1 MTGMPLYEYLCRDCN
16 RPFEAFVTADRTPS
30 CPACRGANL
39 SKLLS
44 RLGMV
49 GVSAGRSDPTS
60 CAMPASMCGAQGGRC
75 GCH

>member
-1 MTGMPLYEYLCRDCN
+1 MPLFEYLCRDCEK
-16 RPFEAFVTADRTPS
+16 PFEAFVTAERKPACPS
-30 CPACRGANL
+30 CRGENL

-49 GVSAGRSDPTS
+49 SAGSAQPSS
-60 CAMPASMCGAQGGRC
+60 CAAPAPMCGAQGGRC

>member
-1 MTGMPLYEYLCRDCN
+1 MPLFEYVCRDCEK
-16 RPFEAFVTADRTPS
+16 PFEAFVTADRKAE
-30 CPACRGANL
+30 CPTCHGANL

-49 GVSAGRSDPTS
+49 GVSASQPSS
-60 CAMPASMCGAQGGRC
+60 CAAPATMCGAQGGRC

>member
-1 MTGMPLYEYLCRDCN
+1 MPLFEYMCRDCEK
-16 RPFEAFVTADRTPS
+16 PFEAFVTTDRRAACPS
-30 CPACRGANL
+30 CRGENL

-49 GVSAGRSDPTS
+49 SAGSSRETA
-60 CAMPASMCGAQGGRC
+60 CAAPAPMCGAQGGRC

>member
-1 MTGMPLYEYLCRDCN
+1 MPLFEYLCRDCEK
-16 RPFEAFVTADRTPS
+16 PFEAFVTADRKPE
-30 CPACRGANL
+30 CPACHGENL

-49 GVSAGRSDPTS
+49 GASASQPGS
-60 CAMPASMCGAQGGRC
+60 CAAPAPMCGAQGGRC